1 MRCTTRTGKMCSSPL
16 SEWSS
21 LLAPSVWI
29 LSSCLA
35 GRILMRSVSN
45 ILSTF
50 ASCSLM
56 RMTTGVCAS
65 STAACFACLSPPMIL
80 PIAASSEPSATFTR
94 FDLNSSGEMF
104 LYDKVIEYICIVM
117 SMLIQRTD
125 QEILMSFVASCIEDV
140 ADKLNLDYAE
150 VYERMKV
157 VGMIENYIIPH
168 YDVLHTESR
177 ENVTAGMID
186 TLKRWEGQK

>member
-1 MRCTTRTGKMCSSPL
+1 MCSSPL

-21 LLAPSVWI
+21 QLAPSVWI

-35 GRILMRSVSN
+35 DLILMRSVSN
-45 ILSTF
+45 TLSTF
-50 ASCSLM
+50 ASCRLM
-56 RMTTGVCAS
+56 RMTTGVYAS
-65 STAACFACLSPPMIL
+65 LTAACFACLSPRMIL

-94 FDLNSSGEMF
+94 FDLDSSGEMF